1 MKTHPAKVQV
11 CSTMPLAQVIGNGCP
26 VHPPIF
32 HLFVA
37 AQGNSQGVGLGPLLL
52 GASWPSASG
61 SVPLAGIASKN
72 GRSLPLLLSSHELPD
87 EVAICSPK
95 MGISAPT
102 KSPTKCHKNQ
112 EIAGS
117 LYFKRFM
124 NPTIAGS
131 RKASKR
137 AILRPEKYGDFEG
150 LAFAGVLAE
159 STLPQK
165 NSIPGD
171 SSRDHLIP

>member
-87 EVAICSPK
+87 EVAIYLLPK
-95 MGISAPT
+95 NGNLST
-102 KSPTKCHKNQ
+102 KKSPNNCHKNQ

-117 LYFKRFM
+117 LYFKRF
-124 NPTIAGS
+124 NESHRCWIQET
-131 RKASKR
+131 ASFW
-137 AILRPEKYGDFEG
+137 AILRPEKIWGFWRVG
-150 LAFAGVLAE
+150 RVNFADE
-159 STLPQK
+159 
-165 NSIPGD
+165 
-171 SSRDHLIP
+171 